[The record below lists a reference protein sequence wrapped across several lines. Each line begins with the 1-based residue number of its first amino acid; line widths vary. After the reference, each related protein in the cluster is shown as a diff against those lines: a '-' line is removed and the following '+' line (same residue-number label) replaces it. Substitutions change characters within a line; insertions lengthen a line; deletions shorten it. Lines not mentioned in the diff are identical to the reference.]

1 MNRRRRPASREGGGA
16 RTPRSRGIRIYTRT
30 GDQGDTGLIGG
41 RRVPKD
47 DPRVEAYGAI
57 DELNAHLGLVC
68 ARLAAPDLVTLVQT
82 IQNRLFD
89 LGAELATPL
98 PGKSA
103 TAPAIVAQHVDALEQ
118 AIDEY
123 EDALPPLREFILP
136 SGTDAAAAFHAA
148 RTVARRAER
157 RIVTLARTEPL
168 NPEILR
174 YVNRLSDLLFVL
186 ARTVNQ
192 RAGQVDTVWRKST

>member
-16 RTPRSRGIRIYTRT
+16 TTPRSRGIRIYTRT
-30 GDQGDTGLIGG
+30 GDQGETGLIGG
-41 RRVPKD
+41 RRVSKD

-57 DELNAHLGLVC
+57 DELNAHLGAAC
-68 ARLAAPDLVTLVQT
+68 ARLADPDLVTLVQA

-98 PGKSA
+98 PGKA
-103 TAPAIVAQHVDALEQ
+103 AAVPPIAAQHVDVLER
-118 AIDEY
+118 AIDQF

-136 SGTDAAAAFHAA
+136 SGSDAAAAFHVA

-157 RIVTLARTEPL
+157 RIVTLARTERL

-192 RAGQVDTVWRKST
+192 RAGQLDTVWRKST